1 MKISKRNLIGIFFI
15 AVLAVFFAVEGY
27 LDGKEDVAGK
37 ENVANVNK
45 AIGKTGVEE
54 WVKNT
59 LKLDWTTL
67 YGGGFG
73 YDSVIKTKKTPA
85 VRISTKADGGW
96 FGAEAV
102 LSSVNLENKTLA
114 FSFRLQDWKELQRL
128 ALIVSSDDNYEN
140 SAILNLSNF
149 FAHPASGEWISVN
162 IEFSYFEA
170 LEGEIDWGKVKK
182 IAIRVVPKEG
192 VATKVWFDNFAFLE
206 KGKQEA
212 VISLT
217 FDDGFSSNVK
227 AAKLM
232 NDYGY
237 IGTAFVIPEFIG
249 TENYLTEDNLEEL
262 RGFQWEI
269 GGHGKTDLTTLSPE
283 ETDTDLASTFSF
295 LENRKFKG
303 RENFAYPNGGYNE
316 ATKSQ
321 VLEYFSSARTID
333 GFSEPSTRI
342 EMAKVNAFTI
352 SSSTPISEVLE
363 VVDQAKTDGSWLILV
378 WHDFTEN
385 PQLDIEYRMEDFEIL
400 LNYLKRSEVEV
411 LPYGEALQKTFPKK

>member
-27 LDGKEDVAGK
+27 LDEKEEVAGK
-37 ENVANVNK
+37 ENVANVSK
-45 AIGKTGVEE
+45 ATEKVAENLADKAEE
-54 WVKNT
+54 LEWGA
-59 LKLDWTTL
+59 L

-73 YDSVIKTKKTPA
+73 YDSVIKTKDLPA
-85 VRISTKADGGW
+85 VRIATKADGGW

-102 LSSVNLENKTLA
+102 LPSVNLENKSLA
-114 FSFRLQDWKELQRL
+114 FSFRLQDWKDLQRL
-128 ALIVSSDDNYEN
+128 ALIISSDDNYEN
-140 SAILNLSNF
+140 SAIFNLTNF
-149 FAHPASGEWISVN
+149 FAHPEAGEWISVN
-162 IEFSYFEA
+162 VEFSYFEA
-170 LEGEIDWGKVKK
+170 LEGEVDFEDIKK
-182 IAIRVVPKEG
+182 LAIRVIPKEG
-192 VATKVWFDNFAFLE
+192 ISTRVWFDDFAFLE
-206 KGKQEA
+206 KENREA

-217 FDDGFSSNVK
+217 FDDGFLSNVE

-232 NDYGY
+232 NNYGY
-237 IGTAFVIPEFIG
+237 IGTAFIIPEFIG

-262 RGFQWEI
+262 RELQWEI
-269 GGHGKTDLTTLSPE
+269 GGHGKTDLTTLFPE
-283 ETDTDLASTFSF
+283 EADTSLASTFSF

-316 ATKSQ
+316 VNKSQ

-333 GFSEPSTRI
+333 GFSQPTTALEESKI
-342 EMAKVNAFTI
+342 NALTV
-352 SSSTPISEVLE
+352 SSSTSISQVLE
-363 VVDQAKTDGSWLILV
+363 TVDQAKADGSWLILV

-400 LNYLKRSEVEV
+400 LNYLKRNEVEV